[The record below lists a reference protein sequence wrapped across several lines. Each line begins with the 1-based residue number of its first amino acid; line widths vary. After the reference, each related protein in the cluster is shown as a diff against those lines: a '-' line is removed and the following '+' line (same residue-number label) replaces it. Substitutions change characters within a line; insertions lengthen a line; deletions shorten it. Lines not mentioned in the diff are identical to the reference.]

1 MARKTAR
8 PGRTLALLFLAIAIM
23 FGGIAFAGTW
33 KPELGLDLRGGTEI
47 SMTAENSEGGSVP
60 KESLDEAKAIIDQ
73 RVNGSGITGGRVTTE
88 GNDVIKVSIPGT
100 GKVQQETA
108 ERVRQTAKLRFRLV
122 ACSPQKQCGAGA
134 DAGGS
139 MIEDPSTGTVPGTSP
154 RAPFGGET
162 ASPTE
167 TASASDKASDKA
179 SEKPSEGASP
189 SASASAKPEKQNDNA
204 VVKVD
209 DAVKFMRNVPQEW
222 ATAYNSF
229 SCPAPGAEPAEDIPG
244 KPLLTC
250 DNDGVPYLL
259 TPAVIEGTEIDEAS
273 YGIPQQQAN
282 YVVTLD
288 FKSKGNK
295 VFADTTGAIAGTG
308 EQFAIVLDAK
318 VISAPTADSRISG
331 GAQISGDFT
340 QESAASLAN
349 NLKYGSLPLDF
360 PDDGIQTRVIGP
372 SLAGNQLTAGLW
384 AGLIG
389 LILVVIFSI
398 LYYRAMSIVVI
409 GSLIVAGAG
418 TYGMIL
424 LLSETAGVT
433 LDLPGVA
440 GLIVGIGITADSFI
454 ILYERM
460 RDDMRD
466 GRSMRVAVDTAWV
479 RARNTCLASDGVSF
493 LAAFV
498 LYVFA
503 TNEVKGFAFM
513 LGLTT
518 LIDVLVFFWFTH
530 PMTKLMAGWG
540 FFNKGHVL
548 SGMDKRAIGTVD
560 APKGT
565 TLVGGKA

>member
-1 MARKTAR
+1 MK
-8 PGRTLALLFLAIAIM
+8 FL
-23 FGGIAFAGTW
+23 
-33 KPELGLDLRGGTEI
+33 
-47 SMTAENSEGGSVP
+47 
-60 KESLDEAKAIIDQ
+60 DQ
-73 RVNGSGITGGRVTTE
+73 VKVFVRSGHG
-88 GNDVIKVSIPGT
+88 
-100 GKVQQETA
+100 
-108 ERVRQTAKLRFRLV
+108 
-122 ACSPQKQCGAGA
+122 GAGCVSFRREKYVEYGGPNGGDGGKGGDVWVEAVEGLNTLIDYRYQQHFKAAKGGHGMGKNRTGA
-134 DAGGS
+134 DGAGS
-139 MIEDPSTGTVPGTSP
+139 MIEDPSGGTGPGISP
-154 RAPFGGET
+154 RAPFAGET
-162 ASPTE
+162 ASAT
-167 TASASDKASDKA
+167 DKATDKA
-179 SEKPSEGASP
+179 SEKDSGKASESAEPSASP
-189 SASASAKPEKQNDNA
+189 SASAESGKKNDNA

-222 ATAYNSF
+222 ATAYNSY
-229 SCPAPGAEPAEDIPG
+229 SCPAPGAAPAEDIPG

-250 DNDGVPYLL
+250 DEDGMPYLL

-340 QESAASLAN
+340 QTTAAALAN

-384 AGLIG
+384 AGLVG
-389 LILVVIFSI
+389 MILVVIFSL
-398 LYYRAMSIVVI
+398 LYYRAMGIVVI
-409 GSLIVAGAG
+409 GSLLVAGSL

-460 RDDMRD
+460 RDDMRE

-479 RARNTCLASDGVSF
+479 RARNTCLASDAVSF

-518 LIDVLVFFWFTH
+518 IIDVLVFFWFTH

-548 SGMDKRAIGTVD
+548 SGMDKRALGTD
-560 APKGT
+560 NQSLNSPS
-565 TLVGGKA
+565 LVGGKA

>member
-47 SMTAENSEGGSVP
+47 SMTAKNSEGGSVP
-60 KESLDEAKAIIDQ
+60 KESLDEAKSIIDQ

-122 ACSPQKQCGAGA
+122 ACSPQKQCGAG
-134 DAGGS
+134 DASGS
-139 MIEDPSTGTVPGTSP
+139 MVQDPSAGTGTVPGSSP
-154 RAPFGGET
+154 RAPFAGET
-162 ASPTE
+162 ASPSE
-167 TASASDKASDKA
+167 KASASDKASESA
-179 SEKPSEGASP
+179 EPSASP
-189 SASASAKPEKQNDNA
+189 SASAKPEKQNDNA

-209 DAVKFMRNVPQEW
+209 DAVKFMRSVPQEW
-222 ATAYNSF
+222 ATAYSSF
-229 SCPAPGAEPAEDIPG
+229 TCPAPGAEPAEDIPG

-250 DNDGVPYLL
+250 DEDGVPYLL
-259 TPAVIEGTEIDEAS
+259 TPAVIEGTEVDEAA

-288 FKSKGNK
+288 FKSEGNK
-295 VFADTTGAIAGTG
+295 AFADTTGAIAGSG
-308 EQFAIVLDAK
+308 EQFAIVLDGK

-340 QESAASLAN
+340 QATAAALAN

-360 PDDGIQTRVIGP
+360 PEDGIQTRVIGP
-372 SLAGNQLTAGLW
+372 SLAGNQLSAGLW

-389 LILVVIFSI
+389 LILVVIFSV

-460 RDDMRD
+460 RDDMRE

>member
-47 SMTAENSEGGSVP
+47 SMTAKNSEGGSVP
-60 KESLDEAKAIIDQ
+60 KESLEEAKAIIDQ

-100 GKVQQETA
+100 GKVQRETA

-122 ACSPQKQCGAGA
+122 ACSPQKTCGSGAAGS
-134 DAGGS
+134 DPGS
-139 MIEDPSTGTVPGTSP
+139 MLQDPSSGNAPGTSQ

-162 ASPTE
+162 VEPAADESAGGDASSSP
-167 TASASDKASDKA
+167 
-179 SEKPSEGASP
+179 GASP
-189 SASASAKPEKQNDNA
+189 SAKPEEKSDNA
-204 VVKVD
+204 IVPVD
-209 DAVKFMRNVPQEW
+209 DAVKFMRSPPAEW
-222 ATAYNSF
+222 ATRYNSF
-229 SCPAPGAEPAEDIPG
+229 TCPAPGSDPVEDVPG
-244 KPLLTC
+244 QPLLTC
-250 DNDGVPYLL
+250 DDDGAPYLL
-259 TPAVIEGTEIDEAS
+259 TPAVIEGTEIKEAS
-273 YGIPQQQAN
+273 SGIPQQQAN

-288 FKSKGNK
+288 FKSEGNK
-295 VFADTTGAIAGTG
+295 IFADTTGAIAGSG
-308 EQFAIVLDAK
+308 EQFAIVLDGK

-340 QESAASLAN
+340 QKTAAALAN

-360 PDDGIQTRVIGP
+360 PEDGIQTKVIGP
-372 SLAGNQLTAGLW
+372 SLAGNQLSAGLW

-389 LILVVIFSI
+389 LILVVIFSV
-398 LYYRAMSIVVI
+398 LYYRAMSVVVI
-409 GSLIVAGAG
+409 GSLAVAGAA

-460 RDDMRD
+460 RDDMRE
-466 GRSMRVAVDTAWV
+466 GRSMRVSVDTAWV
-479 RARNTCLASDGVSF
+479 RARNTCLASDAVSF

-518 LIDVLVFFWFTH
+518 IIDVLVFFWFTH

-548 SGMDKRAIGTVD
+548 SGMDQRAIGTV

>member
-47 SMTAENSEGGSVP
+47 SMTAKNTEGGSVP
-60 KESLDEAKAIIDQ
+60 RESLEEAKTIIDQ

-122 ACSPQKQCGAGA
+122 ACSPQRPCGSGDAGAG
-134 DAGGS
+134 GGS
-139 MIEDPSTGTVPGTSP
+139 MIEDPSGGAAPGTSP
-154 RAPFGGET
+154 RAPFGSET
-162 ASPTE
+162 V
-167 TASASDKASDKA
+167 SASEESEKGSDKDA
-179 SEKPSEGASP
+179 KSDPSP
-189 SASASAKPEKQNDNA
+189 SASASAGADSEKKKSENS

-222 ATAYNSF
+222 ATAYSSF
-229 SCPAPGAEPAEDIPG
+229 TCPTPGSKPAEDIAG

-250 DNDGVPYLL
+250 DDDGMPYLL
-259 TPAVIEGTEIDEAS
+259 TPAVIEGTEIKEAS

-288 FKSKGNK
+288 FKSDGNK
-295 VFADTTGAIAGTG
+295 VFADTTGAIAGSG

-340 QESAASLAN
+340 QETAAALAN

-360 PDDGIQTRVIGP
+360 PEDGIQTRVIGP
-372 SLAGNQLTAGLW
+372 TLAGNQLTAGLW

-389 LILVVIFSI
+389 MILVVIFSV
-398 LYYRAMSIVVI
+398 LYYRAMAIVVI
-409 GSLIVAGAG
+409 GSLAVAGAL

-460 RDDMRD
+460 RDDMRE

-479 RARNTCLASDGVSF
+479 RARNTCLASDAVSF

-518 LIDVLVFFWFTH
+518 IIDVLVFFWLTH
-530 PMTKLMAGWG
+530 PLTKLLAGWG

-560 APKGT
+560 APTGT

>member
-47 SMTAENSEGGSVP
+47 SMTAKNSEGGSVP

-100 GKVQQETA
+100 GKVQQKTA

-122 ACSPQKQCGAGA
+122 ACSPQKQCGSA
-134 DAGGS
+134 DSSGS
-139 MIEDPSTGTVPGTSP
+139 MVQDPSTGTVPGTSP
-154 RAPFGGET
+154 RAPFAGET
-162 ASPTE
+162 ASPSE
-167 TASASDKASDKA
+167 TASASDKASESAD
-179 SEKPSEGASP
+179 PSASP
-189 SASASAKPEKQNDNA
+189 SASAKPEKQNDNA
-204 VVKVD
+204 VIKVD

-222 ATAYNSF
+222 ATAYSSF
-229 SCPAPGAEPAEDIPG
+229 TCPAPGAEPAEDIPG

-250 DNDGVPYLL
+250 DEDGVPYLL
-259 TPAVIEGTEIDEAS
+259 TPAVIEGTEVDEAS

-295 VFADTTGAIAGTG
+295 AFADTTGAIAGSG
-308 EQFAIVLDAK
+308 EQFAIVLDGK
-318 VISAPTADSRISG
+318 VISAPTAEARISG

-340 QESAASLAN
+340 QATAAALAN

-360 PDDGIQTRVIGP
+360 PEDGIQTRVIGP
-372 SLAGNQLTAGLW
+372 SLAGNQLSAGLW

-389 LILVVIFSI
+389 LILVVIFSV

-409 GSLIVAGAG
+409 GSLLVAGAG

-460 RDDMRD
+460 RDDMRE

>member
-1 MARKTAR
+1 MARKSAR
-8 PGRTLALLFLAIAIM
+8 PGRTLVLLFLAVAIM
-23 FGGIAFAGTW
+23 FGGIAFAGSW

-60 KESLDEAKAIIDQ
+60 RESLDEAKSIIDQ
-73 RVNGSGITGGRVTTE
+73 RVNGSGVTGGRVTTE

-100 GKVQQETA
+100 GKVQKETA

-122 ACSPQKQCGAGA
+122 ACSPQKPCGNAAGS
-134 DAGGS
+134 DPGS
-139 MIEDPSTGTVPGTSP
+139 MIQDPSTGTVPGTSP

-162 ASPTE
+162 VEPAADE
-167 TASASDKASDKA
+167 KASG
-179 SEKPSEGASP
+179 SPSASP
-189 SASASAKPEKQNDNA
+189 SAKPESEKDKKKDANA
-204 VVKVD
+204 TVAVD
-209 DAVKFMRNVPQEW
+209 DAVEFMRNPPAEW
-222 ATAYNSF
+222 GARYNSF
-229 SCPAPGAEPAEDIPG
+229 TCPAPGSDPVDDLPG
-244 KPLLTC
+244 EPLLTC
-250 DNDGVPYLL
+250 DDDGIPYLL
-259 TPAVIEGTEIDEAS
+259 TPAVIEGTEIKEAS

-288 FKSKGNK
+288 FKSEGNK
-295 VFADTTGAIAGTG
+295 AFAETTGAIAGTN
-308 EQFAIVLDAK
+308 EQFAITLDGK

-340 QESAASLAN
+340 QVSAEALAN

-360 PDDGIQTRVIGP
+360 PEDGIQTRVIGP

-384 AGLIG
+384 AGLVG
-389 LILVVIFSI
+389 MILVVIFSI

-409 GSLIVAGAG
+409 GSLAVAGAL

-460 RDDMRD
+460 RDDMRE

-479 RARNTCLASDGVSF
+479 RARNTCLASDAVSF

-518 LIDVLVFFWFTH
+518 IIDVLVFFWFTH
-530 PMTKLMAGWG
+530 PMTKLMANMG

-548 SGMDKRAIGTVD
+548 SGMDKRALGTD
-560 APKGT
+560 SQSINSPS
-565 TLVGGKA
+565 LVGGNA

>member
-8 PGRTLALLFLAIAIM
+8 PGRTLTLLFLAIAIM

-47 SMTAENSEGGSVP
+47 SMTAKNSEGGSVP
-60 KESLDEAKAIIDQ
+60 KESLDEAKSIIDQ

-122 ACSPQKQCGAGA
+122 ACSPQKQCGAG
-134 DAGGS
+134 DASGS
-139 MIEDPSTGTVPGTSP
+139 MVQDPSAGTGTVPGSSP
-154 RAPFGGET
+154 RAPFAGET
-162 ASPTE
+162 ASPSE
-167 TASASDKASDKA
+167 KASASDKASGSA
-179 SEKPSEGASP
+179 EPSASP
-189 SASASAKPEKQNDNA
+189 SASAKPEKQNDNA

-209 DAVKFMRNVPQEW
+209 DAVKFMRSVPQEW
-222 ATAYNSF
+222 ATAYSSF
-229 SCPAPGAEPAEDIPG
+229 TCPAPGAEPAEDIPG

-250 DNDGVPYLL
+250 DENGVPYLL
-259 TPAVIEGTEIDEAS
+259 TPAVIEGTEVDEAA

-295 VFADTTGAIAGTG
+295 AFADTTGAIAGSG
-308 EQFAIVLDAK
+308 EQFAIVLDGK

-340 QESAASLAN
+340 QATAAALAN

-360 PDDGIQTRVIGP
+360 PEDGIQTRVIGP
-372 SLAGNQLTAGLW
+372 SLAGNQLSAGLW

-389 LILVVIFSI
+389 LILVVIFSV

-460 RDDMRD
+460 RDDMRE

>member
-122 ACSPQKQCGAGA
+122 ACSPQTQCGSGA

-162 ASPTE
+162 ASATE

-179 SEKPSEGASP
+179 SEKTEPSASP
-189 SASASAKPEKQNDNA
+189 SASASAEPEKQNDNA

-340 QESAASLAN
+340 QESAAALAN

-372 SLAGNQLTAGLW
+372 TLAGNQLTAGLW
-384 AGLIG
+384 AGLVG
-389 LILVVIFSI
+389 LILVVIYSI
-398 LYYRAMSIVVI
+398 LYYRGMSIVVI
-409 GSLIVAGAG
+409 GSLAVAGAA

-460 RDDMRD
+460 RDDMRE
-466 GRSMRVAVDTAWV
+466 GRSMRVAVDTAWP

-518 LIDVLVFFWFTH
+518 VIDVLVFFWFTH

-540 FFNKGHVL
+540 FYNKGHVL
-548 SGMDKRAIGTVD
+548 SGMDKRAIGMM
-560 APKGT
+560 PGSGT
-565 TLVGGKA
+565 TLAGGKA

>member
-60 KESLDEAKAIIDQ
+60 RESLDEAKSIIDQ

-122 ACSPQKQCGAGA
+122 ACSPQRQCGAGA

-139 MIEDPSTGTVPGTSP
+139 MVEDPSTGTVPGTSP

-162 ASPTE
+162 ASGTE
-167 TASASDKASDKA
+167 TATASDKSDKS
-179 SEKPSEGASP
+179 SEKAEPSASP
-189 SASASAKPEKQNDNA
+189 SASASAEPEKQNDNA

-250 DNDGVPYLL
+250 DDDGIPYLL

-288 FKSKGNK
+288 FKSKGDK

-340 QESAASLAN
+340 QESAAALAN

-360 PDDGIQTRVIGP
+360 PEDGIQTRVIGP
-372 SLAGNQLTAGLW
+372 TLAGNQLTAGLW
-384 AGLIG
+384 AGLVG
-389 LILVVIFSI
+389 LILVVIYSV
-398 LYYRAMSIVVI
+398 LYYRGMSIVVI
-409 GSLIVAGAG
+409 GSLLVAGAA

-460 RDDMRD
+460 RDDMRE

-518 LIDVLVFFWFTH
+518 VIDVLVFFWFTH
-530 PMTKLMAGWG
+530 PMTKLLAGWG
-540 FFNKGHVL
+540 FYNKGHVL
-548 SGMDKRAIGTVD
+548 SGMDKRAIGMMP
-560 APKGT
+560 ASGT
-565 TLVGGKA
+565 TLAGGKA

>member
-60 KESLDEAKAIIDQ
+60 RESLDEAKSIIDQ
-73 RVNGSGITGGRVTTE
+73 RVNGSGVTGGRVTTE

-122 ACSPQKQCGAGA
+122 ACSPQKPCGAA
-134 DAGGS
+134 AGSDPGS
-139 MIEDPSTGTVPGTSP
+139 MIQDPSAGTAPGTSP

-162 ASPTE
+162 VEPASGE
-167 TASASDKASDKA
+167 KAS
-179 SEKPSEGASP
+179 GSP
-189 SASASAKPEKQNDNA
+189 SASASTKPESKDAEKKDDPNSTVPVDEA
-204 VVKVD
+204 VD
-209 DAVKFMRNVPQEW
+209 FMRNPPAEW
-222 ATAYNSF
+222 ATRYNSF
-229 SCPAPGAEPAEDIPG
+229 TCPAPGADPVEDLPG
-244 KPLLTC
+244 EPLLTC
-250 DNDGVPYLL
+250 DDDGVPYLL
-259 TPAVIEGTEIDEAS
+259 TPAVIEGTEIKEAS

-288 FKSKGNK
+288 FKSDGNK
-295 VFADTTGAIAGTG
+295 AFAETTGAIAGTG
-308 EQFAIVLDAK
+308 EQFAITLDGK

-340 QESAASLAN
+340 QESAAALAN

-360 PDDGIQTRVIGP
+360 PEDGIQTKVIGP

-384 AGLIG
+384 AGLVG

-409 GSLIVAGAG
+409 GSLIVAGAM

-460 RDDMRD
+460 RDDMRE
-466 GRSMRVAVDTAWV
+466 GRSMRVAVDTAWP

-518 LIDVLVFFWFTH
+518 IIDVLVFFWFTH
-530 PMTKLMAGWG
+530 PMTKLMATWG

-560 APKGT
+560 VPTGTSPKGT

>member
-122 ACSPQKQCGAGA
+122 ACSLQTQCGTGA

-162 ASPTE
+162 ASATE

-179 SEKPSEGASP
+179 SEKAEPSASP
-189 SASASAKPEKQNDNA
+189 SASASAEPEKQNDNA

-222 ATAYNSF
+222 ASAYNSF

-340 QESAASLAN
+340 QESAAALAN

-372 SLAGNQLTAGLW
+372 TLAGNQLTAGLW
-384 AGLIG
+384 AGLVG
-389 LILVVIFSI
+389 LILVVIYSI
-398 LYYRAMSIVVI
+398 IYYRGMSIVVI
-409 GSLIVAGAG
+409 GSLAVAGAA

-460 RDDMRD
+460 RDDMRE
-466 GRSMRVAVDTAWV
+466 GRSMRVAVDTAWP

-518 LIDVLVFFWFTH
+518 VIDVLVFFWFTH

-540 FFNKGHVL
+540 FYNKGHVL
-548 SGMDKRAIGTVD
+548 SGMDKRAIGMMP
-560 APKGT
+560 ASGT
-565 TLVGGKA
+565 TLAGGKA

>member
-60 KESLDEAKAIIDQ
+60 RESLDEAKSIIDQ

-122 ACSPQKQCGAGA
+122 ACSPQKTCGAA
-134 DAGGS
+134 DPSGGS
-139 MIEDPSTGTVPGTSP
+139 MVEDPSTGAVPGTSP
-154 RAPFGGET
+154 RAAFGGET
-162 ASPTE
+162 AS
-167 TASASDKASDKA
+167 ASEKATASDKA
-179 SEKPSEGASP
+179 SEKASESADPSASP
-189 SASASAKPEKQNDNA
+189 SASAKPEKQNENE

-209 DAVKFMRNVPQEW
+209 DAVDFMRKVPQEW

-229 SCPAPGAEPAEDIPG
+229 TCPAPGAEPAEDIPG
-244 KPLLTC
+244 KPLMTC
-250 DNDGVPYLL
+250 DEDGVPYLL
-259 TPAVIEGTEIDEAS
+259 TPAVIEGTEISEAS

-288 FKSKGNK
+288 FKSEGNK

-340 QESAASLAN
+340 QESAAALAN

-360 PDDGIQTRVIGP
+360 PEDGIQTRVIGP
-372 SLAGNQLTAGLW
+372 TLAGNQLTAGLW
-384 AGLIG
+384 AGLVG
-389 LILVVIFSI
+389 MILVVIFSI

-409 GSLIVAGAG
+409 GSLLVAGAL

-518 LIDVLVFFWFTH
+518 IIDVLVFFWFTH

-560 APKGT
+560 APTGT

>member
-47 SMTAENSEGGSVP
+47 SMTAKNSEGGSVP
-60 KESLDEAKAIIDQ
+60 KESLDEAKSIIDQ

-122 ACSPQKQCGAGA
+122 ACSPQKQCGAA
-134 DAGGS
+134 DASGS
-139 MIEDPSTGTVPGTSP
+139 MVQDPSTGAVPGTSP
-154 RAPFGGET
+154 RAAFGGET
-162 ASPTE
+162 ASPSE
-167 TASASDKASDKA
+167 TASASDKT
-179 SEKPSEGASP
+179 SESADPSASP
-189 SASASAKPEKQNDNA
+189 SASAKPAKQNDNA

-209 DAVKFMRNVPQEW
+209 DAVEFMRNVPQEW
-222 ATAYNSF
+222 ATAYSAF
-229 SCPAPGAEPAEDIPG
+229 TCPAPGAEPAEDIPG

-250 DNDGVPYLL
+250 DEDGVPYLL
-259 TPAVIEGTEIDEAS
+259 TPAVIEGTEVDEAA

-295 VFADTTGAIAGTG
+295 AFADTTGAIAGSG
-308 EQFAIVLDAK
+308 EQFAIVLDGK

-340 QESAASLAN
+340 QATAAALAN

-360 PDDGIQTRVIGP
+360 PEDGIQTRVIGP
-372 SLAGNQLTAGLW
+372 SLAGNQLSAGLW

-389 LILVVIFSI
+389 MILVVLFSV

-409 GSLIVAGAG
+409 GSLLVAGAG

-460 RDDMRD
+460 RDDMRE

>member
-47 SMTAENSEGGSVP
+47 SMTAKNSEGGSVP
-60 KESLDEAKAIIDQ
+60 KESLDEAKSIIDQ

-122 ACSPQKQCGAGA
+122 ACSPQKPCGGGAGGN
-134 DAGGS
+134 DPGS
-139 MIEDPSTGTVPGTSP
+139 MIQQDPTGGAAPGTSP
-154 RAPFGGET
+154 RAPFAGE
-162 ASPTE
+162 
-167 TASASDKASDKA
+167 KAS
-179 SEKPSEGASP
+179 PSEGESASGDASSKP
-189 SASASAKPEKQNDNA
+189 SASADADAEKKSDNA
-204 VVKVD
+204 TVKVD
-209 DAVKFMRNVPQEW
+209 DAVKFMRQPPTEW
-222 ATAYNSF
+222 ATKYSSF
-229 SCPAPGAEPAEDIPG
+229 SCPAPGSDPIEDVPG
-244 KPLLTC
+244 QPLLTC
-250 DNDGVPYLL
+250 DDQGAPYLL
-259 TPAVIEGTEIDEAS
+259 TPAVIEGTEIKEAS

-288 FKSKGNK
+288 FKSDGNK
-295 VFADTTGAIAGTG
+295 TFAETTGAIAGSG
-308 EQFAIVLDAK
+308 EQFAIVLDGK

-340 QESAASLAN
+340 QKTSAALAN

-360 PDDGIQTRVIGP
+360 PEEGIQTRVIGP

-389 LILVVIFSI
+389 LILVVVFSV

-409 GSLIVAGAG
+409 GSLAVAGAA
-418 TYGMIL
+418 TYGMVL

-460 RDDMRD
+460 RDDMRE

-479 RARNTCLASDGVSF
+479 RARNTCLASDAVSF

-518 LIDVLVFFWFTH
+518 IIDVLAFFWFTY
-530 PMTKLMAGWG
+530 PMTKLMARWG

-548 SGMDKRAIGTVD
+548 SGMDQRAIGTVD
-560 APKGT
+560 DARPGTT

>member
-47 SMTAENSEGGSVP
+47 SMTAKNSEGGSVP
-60 KESLDEAKAIIDQ
+60 KESLEEAKSIIDQ

-88 GNDVIKVSIPGT
+88 GSDVIKVSIPGT

-122 ACSPQKQCGAGA
+122 ACSPQKPCGNGA
-134 DAGGS
+134 TGSDPGS
-139 MIEDPSTGTVPGTSP
+139 MIQQDPSGGAAPGTSP
-154 RAPFGGET
+154 RAPFAGEK
-162 ASPTE
+162 AEPAE
-167 TASASDKASDKA
+167 GESASGDASQ
-179 SEKPSEGASP
+179 GASKD
-189 SASASAKPEKQNDNA
+189 AEPEKKSENST
-204 VVKVD
+204 VKVD
-209 DAVKFMRNVPQEW
+209 DAVAFMRKPPADW
-222 ATAYNSF
+222 ATRYSSF
-229 SCPAPGAEPAEDIPG
+229 SCPEPGADTVEDVPG

-250 DNDGVPYLL
+250 DQDGQPYLL
-259 TPAVIEGTEIDEAS
+259 TPAVIEGTEIKEAS

-288 FKSKGNK
+288 FKSDGNK
-295 VFADTTGAIAGTG
+295 IFADTTGAIAGSG
-308 EQFAIVLDAK
+308 EQFAIVLDGK
-318 VISAPTADSRISG
+318 VISAPTADARISG

-340 QESAASLAN
+340 QKTSAALAN

-360 PDDGIQTRVIGP
+360 PEEGIQTKVIGP

-389 LILVVIFSI
+389 LILVVIFSV

-460 RDDMRD
+460 RDDMRE

-479 RARNTCLASDGVSF
+479 RARNTCLASDAVSF

-518 LIDVLVFFWFTH
+518 IIDVLAFFWFTY

-560 APKGT
+560 DARPGTT

>member
-47 SMTAENSEGGSVP
+47 SMTAKNSEGGSVP

-100 GKVQQETA
+100 GKVQQQTA

-122 ACSPQKQCGAGA
+122 ACSPQKQCGSA
-134 DAGGS
+134 DASGS
-139 MIEDPSTGTVPGTSP
+139 MVQDPSAGTVPGSSP
-154 RAPFGGET
+154 RAAFGGET
-162 ASPTE
+162 ASPSE
-167 TASASDKASDKA
+167 TASASDKASESTD
-179 SEKPSEGASP
+179 PSASP
-189 SASASAKPEKQNDNA
+189 SASAKPEKQNDNA

-209 DAVKFMRNVPQEW
+209 DAVKFMRSVPQEW
-222 ATAYNSF
+222 ATAYSSF
-229 SCPAPGAEPAEDIPG
+229 TCPAPGAEPAEDIPG

-250 DNDGVPYLL
+250 DDDGVPYLL
-259 TPAVIEGTEIDEAS
+259 TPAVIEGTEVDEAA

-295 VFADTTGAIAGTG
+295 AFADTTGAIAGSG
-308 EQFAIVLDAK
+308 EQFAIVLDGK

-340 QESAASLAN
+340 QATAAALAN

-360 PDDGIQTRVIGP
+360 PEDGIQTRVIGP
-372 SLAGNQLTAGLW
+372 SLAGNQLSAGLW

-389 LILVVIFSI
+389 MILVVLFSV

-409 GSLIVAGAG
+409 GSLLVAGAG

-460 RDDMRD
+460 RDDMRE

>member
-23 FGGIAFAGTW
+23 FGGIAYAGTW

-60 KESLDEAKAIIDQ
+60 RESLDEAKSIIDQ

-88 GNDVIKVSIPGT
+88 GSDVIKVSIPGT

-122 ACSPQKQCGAGA
+122 ACSPQKTCGSGT
-134 DAGGS
+134 DASGS
-139 MIEDPSTGTVPGTSP
+139 MVEDPSTGTVPGTSP
-154 RAPFGGET
+154 RAAFGSDT
-162 ASPTE
+162 ASASE
-167 TASASDKASDKA
+167 TASASDKASESAD
-179 SEKPSEGASP
+179 PSASP
-189 SASASAKPEKQNDNA
+189 SASAGAETEKKKSKNSVVPVDEA
-204 VVKVD
+204 VD
-209 DAVKFMRNVPQEW
+209 FMRKVPQEW

-229 SCPAPGAEPAEDIPG
+229 TCPAPGAEPAEDVAG
-244 KPLLTC
+244 EPLLTC
-250 DNDGVPYLL
+250 DEDGVPYLL
-259 TPAVIEGTEIDEAS
+259 TPAVIEGTEISEAS

-288 FKSKGNK
+288 FKSEGNK
-295 VFADTTGAIAGTG
+295 AFADTTGAIAGTG
-308 EQFAIVLDAK
+308 EQFAIVLDAQ

-340 QESAASLAN
+340 QESAAALAN

-360 PDDGIQTRVIGP
+360 PEDGIQTRVIGP
-372 SLAGNQLTAGLW
+372 TLAGNQLTAGLW

-389 LILVVIFSI
+389 LLLVVIFSI

-409 GSLIVAGAG
+409 GSLLVAGAL

-460 RDDMRD
+460 RDDMRE

-518 LIDVLVFFWFTH
+518 IIDVLVFFWFTH

>member
-60 KESLDEAKAIIDQ
+60 KESLEEAKSIIDQ
-73 RVNGSGITGGRVTTE
+73 RVNGSGVTGGRVTTE

-122 ACSPQKQCGAGA
+122 ACSPQKPCGDSTGT
-134 DAGGS
+134 DPGS
-139 MIEDPSTGTVPGTSP
+139 MIQDPSAGTAPGTSQ

-162 ASPTE
+162 VEPAE
-167 TASASDKASDKA
+167 GEKASGT
-179 SEKPSEGASP
+179 PSP
-189 SASASAKPEKQNDNA
+189 SASAEPESKDSEKANPNSTVPVDEA
-204 VVKVD
+204 VE
-209 DAVKFMRNVPQEW
+209 FMRNPPAEW
-222 ATAYNSF
+222 AARYNSF
-229 SCPAPGAEPAEDIPG
+229 TCPAPGSDPVEDLPG
-244 KPLLTC
+244 EPLLTC
-250 DNDGVPYLL
+250 DDDGIPYLL
-259 TPAVIEGTEIDEAS
+259 TPAVIEGTEIKEAD

-288 FKSKGNK
+288 FKSDGNK
-295 VFADTTGAIAGTG
+295 AFAETTGAIAGTG
-308 EQFAIVLDAK
+308 EQFAITLDGK

-340 QESAASLAN
+340 QESAAALAN

-360 PDDGIQTRVIGP
+360 PEDGIQTKVIGP

-384 AGLIG
+384 AGLVG
-389 LILVVIFSI
+389 LILVVVFSI

-409 GSLIVAGAG
+409 GSLIVAGAM

-460 RDDMRD
+460 RDDMRE
-466 GRSMRVAVDTAWV
+466 GRSMRVAVDTAWP

-518 LIDVLVFFWFTH
+518 IIDVLVFFWFTH
-530 PMTKLMAGWG
+530 PMTKLMATWG

-560 APKGT
+560 APKGAT